1 MALPVLQAPKYETTI
16 PSSGKV
22 ITFRPFLV
30 KEEKILMMA
39 QETNDTDQVV
49 SAMKEIIKSCTFNK
63 VEPNELT
70 LFDAEFLFIQ
80 LRAKSVG
87 ETVKFMLKCEECGT
101 PNEVELS
108 LEDVKVQFPEKEVDS
123 KIELTDDIG
132 ITLKPI
138 GLKNAVNFATDTD
151 DVTKILCS
159 VIDTIYDDSNIYNS
173 DNTTTKELIDFID
186 SLSHDHIAKIQEYIE
201 NLPTLKHDVAFQCM
215 SCKAKNEVTL
225 RGLQDFFG

>member
-101 PNEVELS
+101 PNEVTLS

-123 KIELTDDIG
+123 KIELADDIG

-138 GLKNAVNFATDTD
+138 GLKNAINFAADTD

-159 VIDTIYDDSNIYNS
+159 VIDTIYDDSNVYNS